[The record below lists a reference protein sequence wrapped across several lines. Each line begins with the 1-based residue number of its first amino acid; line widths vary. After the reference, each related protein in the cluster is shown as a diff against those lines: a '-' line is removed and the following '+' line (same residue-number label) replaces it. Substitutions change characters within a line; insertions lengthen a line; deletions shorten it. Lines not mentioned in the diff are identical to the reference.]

1 MAAQSSKMEG
11 REDTKEM
18 EEEEDE
24 DEMDDED
31 ESESEE
37 EVEPKLKYERIA
49 NDLTAILS
57 KDAASCIAVHTK
69 FLALGTHWGMIFILD
84 HTGNN
89 IRDKEIMAHTTTV
102 NQISIDDKGEY
113 LASCSDDGKVI
124 IAGLYGTELNQ
135 TVSFDRPVKSVGIDP
150 FFTKQG
156 RGRQF
161 VIGEEKL
168 VLNEKS
174 GLFRSNK
181 TTTIHQG
188 EGPVRNINW
197 RGEFLAWANNMGVR
211 VWDTSSRCLI
221 TRIDK
226 DHSERP
232 ELYVCQLFWK
242 DDRTLL
248 VGWADRVK
256 VCVVKEHR
264 RQEAQDLPKR
274 YVEITCMF
282 KTDFYV
288 CGIAPMGENLVI
300 LSYDL
305 DGMQQE
311 GGRMVCKRPHLQI
324 LDPGMHKHEEVSND
338 ALSIRGFEEYR
349 ISDYHLECMPEE
361 NLFFIVSPKDVV
373 VARLRDRDDHITWLM
388 DHERYEEA
396 MACAS
401 DHEKELK
408 THSYEA
414 IGRAYLDYLLEEAH
428 FAEAVK
434 MCPKILG
441 KRKDLW
447 EEEVYKFAKIGQL
460 RAISMCIPTQDPVLS
475 PSIYE
480 MVLFDFLQSDY
491 AQFYQLIKTWP
502 HELYN
507 KEVMINTVVSRLDR
521 DPDQELLIQ
530 SLGQLYA
537 YQKAFDK
544 ALAIY
549 LRLKNKD
556 VFNLIQKHSL
566 YRALSD
572 QIRPLM
578 ALDSEQATKL
588 LLDNMDKI
596 LVEKVVS
603 QLSKRKDLLYVYL
616 DQLFAKDNHAAH
628 DYGGMMVELYAE
640 YDRTKLLSFLRR
652 SESYP
657 LQKALEIC
665 ERRGFVKEQVFLLGR
680 MGNLIQALKMIMEG
694 LGDVNHAIEFCK
706 EQNDEELWEN
716 LITYSM
722 DKPNFI
728 TALLHNVGA
737 DIDPIKIISRIQNKL
752 SIPGLRDSLVKILQD
767 YNLQIS
773 LREGCRKILVADS
786 FNLLERLVKT
796 QRKAIFLEDSQTCPV
811 CAQQVLV
818 QDVRFASNL
827 VVFHCRHTFHED
839 CLPVSVTSCTIC
851 SSQKRSPGS
860 GQHFM

>member
-1 MAAQSSKMEG
+1 MEQRDDG
-11 REDTKEM
+11 DQ
-18 EEEEDE
+18 EEG
-24 DEMDDED
+24 EMDDE
-31 ESESEE
+31 SEIEE
-37 EVEPKLKYERIA
+37 EVEPKLKYERIS
-49 NDLTAILS
+49 NDLTSILS

-89 IRDKEIMAHTTTV
+89 IREKEIMAHTTTV

-124 IAGLYGTELNQ
+124 IAGLYGAELNQ

-150 FFTKQG
+150 FFSKPG
-156 RGRQF
+156 RGRPF

-174 GLFRSNK
+174 GIFRSNK
-181 TTTIHQG
+181 TTTIHSG
-188 EGPVRNINW
+188 EGPIRNLKW
-197 RGEFLAWANNMGVR
+197 RGEFLAWANNIGVR
-211 VWDTSSRCLI
+211 VWDTSARCLI
-221 TRIDK
+221 TRIEK
-226 DHSERP
+226 DHSHRP
-232 ELYVCQLFWK
+232 ELYGCQLFWK

-248 VGWADRVK
+248 VGWGDRVK
-256 VCVVKEHR
+256 VCMVKE
-264 RQEAQDLPKR
+264 QIQKEAHDLPRR
-274 YVEITCMF
+274 YVEITALF
-282 KTDFYV
+282 QTDFYV
-288 CGIAPMGENLVI
+288 CGIAPMGDNLVI

-324 LDPGMHKHEEVSND
+324 VDPGMNKYEEVSND

-361 NLFFIVSPKDVV
+361 NLFFIISPKDVV
-373 VARLRDRDDHITWLM
+373 IARLRDMDDHIYWLM
-388 DHERYEEA
+388 EHERYEEA

-414 IGRAYLDYLLEEAH
+414 IGRAYLDYLLEEEQ

-447 EEEVYKFAKIGQL
+447 EEEIYKFANIGQL
-460 RAISMCIPTQDPVLS
+460 RAIAMCIPTTDPVLS

-480 MVLFDFLQSDY
+480 MVLYNFLQTDY
-491 AQFYQLIKTWP
+491 SLFYQLIKAWP

-507 KEVMINTVVSRLDR
+507 KEVMVNSVVSQLDR
-521 DPDQELLIQ
+521 DPDQDLLIQ

-549 LRLKNKD
+549 LRLRNKD
-556 VFNLIQKHSL
+556 VFALIQKHSL
-566 YRALSD
+566 YKALGD
-572 QIRPLM
+572 QIKSLM

-588 LLDNMDKI
+588 LLENIDKI
-596 LVEKVVS
+596 PVSKVVN
-603 QLSKRKDLLYVYL
+603 QLSKHPGLLYAYL
-616 DQLFAKDNHAAH
+616 DQVFTKDPSAAS
-628 DYGGMMVELYAE
+628 DYGELMVELYGE
-640 YDRTKLLSFLRR
+640 FDRSKLLSFLRR

-665 ERRGFVKEQVFLLGR
+665 ERRGYVKEQVFLLGR
-680 MGNLIQALKMIMEG
+680 MGNVIQALKMIMAG

-716 LITYSM
+716 LISYSM
-722 DKPNFI
+722 GRPNFI

-737 DIDPIKIISRIQNKL
+737 DIDPIKIISRIQNGL

-786 FNLLERLVKT
+786 YNLLERMVKT
-796 QRKAIFLEDSQTCPV
+796 QRKAILIDDSQNCPV
-811 CAQQVLV
+811 CSGQVFV
-818 QDVRFASNL
+818 NDVRFASNL

-839 CLPVSVTSCTIC
+839 CLPVSVVSMLI
-851 SSQKRSPGS
+851 GV
-860 GQHFM
+860 GD

>member
-1 MAAQSSKMEG
+1 MATQSEIEME
-11 REDTKEM
+11 RRDPT
-18 EEEEDE
+18 EEEEG
-24 DEMDDED
+24 DDD

-37 EVEPKLKYERIA
+37 EVEPKLKYDRLY
-49 NDLTAILS
+49 NDLTTILK
-57 KDAASCIAVHTK
+57 KDAASSIAVHSK

-156 RGRQF
+156 RGRQCF
-161 VIGEEKL
+161 IGEEKL
-168 VLNEKS
+168 YLNEKS

-181 TTTIHQG
+181 STTIHSG
-188 EGPVRNINW
+188 EGPIRNMKW
-197 RGEFLAWANNMGVR
+197 RGEFLAWANNIGVR
-211 VWDTSSRCLI
+211 VWDTSARCLI
-221 TRIDK
+221 SRIEK
-226 DHSERP
+226 DHSYRP
-232 ELYVCQLFWK
+232 ELYGCQLSWK

-248 VGWADRVK
+248 VGWGDQVK
-256 VCVVKEHR
+256 VCVVKEQMHK
-264 RQEAQDLPKR
+264 EAQDRPRR
-274 YVEITCMF
+274 YVEITALF
-282 KTDFYV
+282 KTDFYI
-288 CGIAPMGENLVI
+288 CGIAPLGDNLVI

-311 GGRMVCKRPHLQI
+311 SGRMVCKRPHLQI
-324 LDPGMHKHEEVSND
+324 VEPGMHKYEEISND

-349 ISDYHLECMPEE
+349 VSDYHLECMPEE
-361 NLFFIVSPKDVV
+361 NLFFIVSPKDIV
-373 VARLRDRDDHITWLM
+373 VAKLRDMDDHISWLM
-388 DHERYEEA
+388 EHERYEEA

-408 THSYEA
+408 THTYEA
-414 IGRAYLDYLLEEAH
+414 IGRAYLDYLLEDEQY
-428 FAEAVK
+428 AEAVK
-434 MCPKILG
+434 MCPKFVG

-447 EEEVYKFAKIGQL
+447 EEQIYKFVNKGQL
-460 RAISMCIPTQDPVLS
+460 QAIAMCIPTADPVLS

-480 MVLFDFLQSDY
+480 MVLYHFLQSDY
-491 AQFYQLIKTWP
+491 ALFYQLIKTWP

-507 KEVMINTVVSRLDR
+507 KEVMVNSVVSRLDK

-549 LRLKNKD
+549 LRLRNKD
-556 VFNLIQKHSL
+556 VFALIQKHSL
-566 YRALSD
+566 YKALSD
-572 QIRPLM
+572 QIKPLM

-588 LLDNMDKI
+588 LLENVDK
-596 LVEKVVS
+596 VPVSKVVD
-603 QLSKRKDLLYVYL
+603 QLSNHTKMLYVYL
-616 DQLFAKDNHAAH
+616 DQVFTKDVHAAGE
-628 DYGGMMVELYAE
+628 YGELMVGLYGQ
-640 YDRTKLLSFLRR
+640 YDRSKLLAFLRR

-665 ERRGFVKEQVFLLGR
+665 EERGYVKEQVFLLGR
-680 MGNLIQALKMIMEG
+680 MGNLTQALKMIMEG
-694 LGDVNHAIEFCK
+694 LGDVDHAIEFCK

-716 LITYSM
+716 LIAYSIGR
-722 DKPNFI
+722 PNFI

-737 DIDPIKIISRIQNKL
+737 DIDPIMIISRIQNGL

-786 FNLLERLVKT
+786 FNLLERMVKT
-796 QRKAIFLEDSQTCPV
+796 QRKAILIDDSQSCPV
-811 CAQQVLV
+811 CSEQVFV
-818 QDVRFASNL
+818 TDVRYASNL
-827 VVFHCRHTFHED
+827 VVFHCRHAFHED
-839 CLPVSVTSCTIC
+839 CLPMSSVMSCTIC
-851 SSQKRSPGS
+851 SSQKRGPGL
-860 GQHFM
+860 QRVPR